1 MTDDTPQVT
10 VSGNGFTIKFDL
22 TNMLD
27 AMCNPGRYGY
37 DPEADEEVYEGPH
50 SLRDEIVLSTA
61 TLLTKSLRGD
71 IQKQIN
77 DAVRERVLAEVT
89 EMVRD
94 GLVNG
99 TLQRTDEWGRTQG
112 DPKPLIDI
120 IRETAIETLE
130 KKNGDTYGRNK
141 ETMLQKLVRDQVTLA
156 FTKELQAEVDRARA
170 EAKKAIHD
178 QAAAVISE
186 TIDRAR
192 RNLL

>member
-1 MTDDTPQVT
+1 MSDTTTQVS
-10 VSGNGFTIKFDL
+10 VSGNGFTIEFDL
-22 TNMLD
+22 TAMLD
-27 AMCNPGRYGY
+27 AMCDTGRYGY
-37 DPEADEEVYEGPH
+37 DAEADEEVYEGPH

-61 TLLTKSLRGD
+61 TLLTKSLRSD

-99 TLQRTDEWGRTQG
+99 TLQRTDEWGRAQG
-112 DPKPLIDI
+112 NPKPLIDI

-130 KKNGDTYGRNK
+130 KKVGDSFGRNK
-141 ETMLQKLVRDQVTLA
+141 EPMLQKLVRDQVTSA
-156 FTKELQAEVDRARA
+156 FTKELKAEVDLARN

-186 TIDRAR
+186 TIDRAK